1 MKLFFTYYS
10 TKHITGTAYNPI
22 GQAVI
27 ERSNHTIK
35 EILNK
40 QKGGIRTPRNKLNN
54 ALLTLIFLNANEA
67 VTTSADYRTTESE
80 QPVYFKDVLTSE

>member
-54 ALLTLIFLNANEA
+54 ALLTLIFFEC
-67 VTTSADYRTTESE
+67 
-80 QPVYFKDVLTSE
+80 